1 MPFQDIQEADD
12 MVIFDV
18 RLFVICIQ
26 FIIRSV
32 LAPGIQDPGIC
43 EKLADL
49 AAVEGDV
56 RTGRDRPEKLFKI
69 QFLINGL

>member
-1 MPFQDIQEADD
+1 MCIRDS
-12 MVIFDV
+12 
-18 RLFVICIQ
+18 VICIQ

-69 QFLINGL
+69 Q